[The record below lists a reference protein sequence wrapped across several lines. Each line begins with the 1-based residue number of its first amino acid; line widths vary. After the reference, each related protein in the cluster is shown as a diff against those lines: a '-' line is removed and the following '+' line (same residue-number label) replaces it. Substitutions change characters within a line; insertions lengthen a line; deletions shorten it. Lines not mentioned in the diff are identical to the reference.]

1 MSVETS
7 SFVTMHTARLDSDAS
22 RTVTRLVLPR
32 EDEAGSSLRAQ
43 QLADRVDAVP
53 THEATEVV
61 RENLERFA
69 DAHVDFASDVLH
81 NSRIAGSLLHSHRNI
96 DSAHEMLMGMA
107 FTSEFATEAAAICN
121 PSVVI
126 HPDQSGMKPG
136 AMRLAVS
143 LRAIGEGH
151 ISSLCFAE
159 AIIEKGSWTFLPRV
173 TPPALANVLEGEG
186 AFGSSAS
193 TRPPFD
199 RQLAM
204 ASTNVGQLP
213 VYLTEAEPGE
223 SWPPND
229 RRRVDAG
236 PNHDL
241 GRRAGDTVMLYRA
254 TFAAST
260 NLSQRILLPE
270 VFDEAH
276 GIEDA
281 RFVST
286 IDDNGVP
293 SYRASYVAFDGSAAV
308 PRLMTSPDLVTFE
321 VFKMTGPGTV
331 DKGLA
336 LFPRQVNGDN
346 LALTRT
352 GWQDISLARSDDG
365 LHWFATDLLYTPS
378 GTWEILKS
386 GNCGSPIEI
395 DQGWLVVTHGV
406 GPVRGYSIGAILLDK
421 DDPSLVIGRLAKPFI
436 YTTGTNVDGY
446 VPNVVYSCGG
456 IVHEGTLWL
465 PFAEGDNCVRVA
477 SMKLDDLLAA
487 MTP

>member
-1 MSVETS
+1 MTIETS
-7 SFVTMHTARLDSDAS
+7 SFVTMHPARLDADPS
-22 RTVTRLVLPR
+22 RLVTRLVLPR
-32 EDEAGSSLRAQ
+32 EDEAGSNLRAQ
-43 QLADRVDAVP
+43 QLVDRLDAIP
-53 THEATEVV
+53 THEATDVV

-69 DAHVDFASDVLH
+69 GAHVDFARDILH
-81 NSRIAGSLLHSHRNI
+81 NSRIAGSLLHDHTNLDAS
-96 DSAHEMLMGMA
+96 HEMLMGMA

-126 HPDQSGMKPG
+126 HPDQSGLKAG
-136 AMRLAVS
+136 TMRVAVS

-159 AIIEKGSWTFLPRV
+159 AIIGKHSWAFQPRL
-173 TPPALANVLEGEG
+173 TPPALADVVEGEA

-199 RQLAM
+199 RRLEM
-204 ASTNVGQLP
+204 ASTNVGQAP
-213 VYLTEAEPGE
+213 AYAASAEFQTINGI
-223 SWPPND
+223 PN
-229 RRRVDAG
+229 RRRTNAG

-241 GRRAGDTVMLYRA
+241 GRRVDDKVMLYRA
-254 TFAAST
+254 TFDPST
-260 NLSQRILLPE
+260 HLSQRILLPE

-281 RFVST
+281 RFVT
-286 IDDNGVP
+286 TVDENGVP
-293 SYRASYVAFDGSAAV
+293 GYRASYVAFDGTAAV
-308 PRLMTSPDLVTFE
+308 PRLMISPDLLSFE
-321 VFKMTGPGTV
+321 IFKMTGPGTA

-336 LFPRQVNGDN
+336 LFPRQVNGEN

-352 GWQDISLARSDDG
+352 GWQDISLARSHDG
-365 LHWFATDLLYTPS
+365 LHWFATDVLYTPS

-395 DQGWLVVTHGV
+395 DQGWLVITHGV

-421 DDPSLVIGRLAKPFI
+421 KDPTLVIGRMAKPFI
-436 YTTGTNVDGY
+436 FTMGINVNGY

-456 IVHEGTLWL
+456 IVHDGTLWL

-477 SMKLDDLLAA
+477 SLEIDDLLAA